1 MKSRAGRFRHLRV
14 AHDVAPDD
22 DDVAFGIQ
30 VFKSYDQL
38 SWCLPHLREH
48 YPSSRVTIIGDG
60 DGVNYRILAGKWN
73 CDYVVGQ
80 HLMRLESGH
89 RYVRRLLACLLSG
102 PERYLFRLDPDA
114 LVWRRFTSLPR
125 FSCMFGT
132 IETLSE
138 AHLDEVAFPPNLQG
152 GCIGLTR
159 DVASEILGSRLLTRR
174 NCSIAAESTWAR
186 CRDMQMTV
194 NRGAVSDDFL
204 LTWAAGEL
212 GIPIVDSPE
221 IRSRWRRTP
230 SNDNRRYAVTHPH
243 KL

>member
-1 MKSRAGRFRHLRV
+1 MAPLKSRAGRFRHLRI

-30 VFKSYDQL
+30 VFESYDQL
-38 SWCLPHLREH
+38 SWCLPHLRGH
-48 YPSSRVTIIGDG
+48 YPSSRVMIIADG
-60 DGVNYRILAGKWN
+60 DG
-73 CDYVVGQ
+73 
-80 HLMRLESGH
+80 H
-89 RYVRRLLACLLSG
+89 RYARRLLGCLLSG

-138 AHLDEVAFPPNLQG
+138 AHLDEVRFPPNLQG

-159 DVASEILGSRLLTRR
+159 DVASEILGSRLLTKR
-174 NCSIAAESTWAR
+174 NCSVAPESTWAR

-243 KL
+243 KV